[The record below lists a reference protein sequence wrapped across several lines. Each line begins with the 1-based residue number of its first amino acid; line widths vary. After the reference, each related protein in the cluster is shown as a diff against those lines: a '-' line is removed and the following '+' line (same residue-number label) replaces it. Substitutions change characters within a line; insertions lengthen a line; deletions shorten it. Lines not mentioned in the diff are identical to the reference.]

1 MLMFFLIYFLF
12 LNEVVWWLLFECR
25 WEFDRKKLFERTSY
39 MSSICN
45 DLAHIVEVVNEFLYF
60 LGPELKTVTGDVQG
74 IDAIVHVR
82 ITTTLFLIQ
91 YPQIPQT
98 KQQP

>member
-1 MLMFFLIYFLF
+1 
-12 LNEVVWWLLFECR
+12 
-25 WEFDRKKLFERTSY
+25 

-82 ITTTLFLIQ
+82 TTTTFFSIQ
-91 YPQIPQT
+91 YPQIL
-98 KQQP
+98 KQNNNHSSSLINRPKHL

>member
-1 MLMFFLIYFLF
+1 
-12 LNEVVWWLLFECR
+12 
-25 WEFDRKKLFERTSY
+25 
-39 MSSICN
+39 MSTICN

-82 ITTTLFLIQ
+82 ITSTHSSIQ
-91 YPQIPQT
+91 YPQILKQT
-98 KQQP
+98 TNIVLHT